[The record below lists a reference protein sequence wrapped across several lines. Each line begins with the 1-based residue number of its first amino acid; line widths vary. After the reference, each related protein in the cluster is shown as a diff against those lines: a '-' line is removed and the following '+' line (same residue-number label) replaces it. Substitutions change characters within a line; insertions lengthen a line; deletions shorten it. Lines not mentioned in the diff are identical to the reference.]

1 MSDNKNFSF
10 SDKWAFTLLG
20 LATIV
25 ILIIIFVLC
34 TSRFIFHPTPQK
46 VKIEWALAPK
56 DSLMSNNFAVSPA
69 LLDSVKS
76 ILTLHE
82 QRVNEK
88 IEHIIEK
95 REQEEDAKTAVA
107 IICGFC
113 ISIFAFFGYK
123 SFKDIKKEAVDI
135 AQNTS
140 AAKAVEVIQQNLP
153 REIDDKFRVIYAET
167 MRQTIR
173 KEILDQIPTTLK
185 NQIVEYLESLSVDGI
200 SNEPRNNPENFF
212 NE

>member
-1 MSDNKNFSF
+1 MSENKNFSF

-20 LATIV
+20 LATIF
-25 ILIIIFVLC
+25 ILIIILALC

-46 VKIEWALAPK
+46 IKVEWALAPK
-56 DSLMSNNFAVSPA
+56 DSLMSNNLAVSPA

-88 IEHIIEK
+88 IDHIIEK
-95 REQEEDAKTAVA
+95 RAQEEDAKTAVA

-123 SFKDIKKEAVDI
+123 SFKDIKKEAVEI
-135 AQNTS
+135 AEATATKTLQAQLS
-140 AAKAVEVIQQNLP
+140 Q
-153 REIDDKFRVIYAET
+153 EIDKKFQDIFLAT
-167 MRQTIR
+167 MQQTIQ
-173 KEILDQIPTTLK
+173 KEINDRIPISLK
-185 NQIVEYLESLSVDGI
+185 SYIYEYLDSLAVDHTQ
-200 SNEPRNNPENFF
+200 NEPSQSPEEIF
-212 NE
+212 E